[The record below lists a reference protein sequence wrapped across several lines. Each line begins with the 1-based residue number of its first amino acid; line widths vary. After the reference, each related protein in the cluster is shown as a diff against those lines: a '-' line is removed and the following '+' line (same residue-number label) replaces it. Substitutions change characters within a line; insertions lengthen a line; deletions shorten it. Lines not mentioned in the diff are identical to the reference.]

1 MAAAPDVT
9 QLLLDIPDD
18 REAAYEALLPLVYDE
33 LHRIARVQL
42 RRGSAGET
50 LNATALV
57 HEVYLRLVDQTRAQW
72 NDRVHFYAV
81 AAKAMRRILID
92 YARRQKAQK
101 RGGNQPNVTLEEGL
115 GRVDPWARADE
126 LLSLDAALTQL
137 ATLDERLAHVIEYR
151 FFGDMNQDEIAEVL
165 GCSVRTV
172 RRSETKARLLLQD
185 LMSG

>member
-1 MAAAPDVT
+1 MPATPDVT

-18 REAAYEALLPLVYDE
+18 RDAAYEALLPLVYDE
-33 LHRIARVQL
+33 LHRIARIQL
-42 RRGSAGET
+42 HRGSAGDT

-72 NDRVHFYAV
+72 NDRAHFYAV

-137 ATLDERLAHVIEYR
+137 ATLDARLAQVIECR
-151 FFGDMNQDEIAEVL
+151 FFGDMQQDEIAEVL